1 MNRVDSL
8 PAGADV
14 VVIGGGIIGAATAFF
29 TSRQGLQTLLLER
42 RPALCSLTTAVAGG
56 GYRLQQDNEED
67 FRLVAASLEIFQNF
81 ASVTGQDDHHPDLRR
96 PGYLWLTR
104 TDEGAGRQR
113 TLVEAQRGWGLEDV
127 ELLDGREARRRFPYL
142 APDLV
147 QARFRQ
153 DDGFIDPR
161 AVTMGFAGGSSAS
174 VALRCGVVGIEASG
188 ERMTVLTTSGRVD
201 AGAVVIAAGPF
212 SGVVAAMAG
221 VDLPVTTV
229 RRQKLVMPAVAEVPA
244 NAPMTIDDDT
254 GAHWRPAHAGATAYF
269 TDPTTP
275 PSPPSEEVPLDHSF
289 VFDLLDPESPIALAR
304 VSPFWRDVWERGS
317 DPWVLQAGQYTMT
330 PDRRPLIGALGE
342 GLYVNTG
349 YCGHGVMCSAAGARH
364 LADVLTGRVSDEG
377 NPYRPDRA
385 FEVRPHLDPL

>member
-1 MNRVDSL
+1 MNRVESL

-29 TSRQGLQTLLLER
+29 TSRQGLRTLLLER

-67 FRLVAASLEIFQNF
+67 FRLVAASVEILQNF
-81 ASVTGQDDHHPDLRR
+81 ASITGQDDHHPDLRR
-96 PGYLWLTR
+96 QGYLWLTR
-104 TDEGAGRQR
+104 TDEGADRQR

-142 APDLV
+142 AADIV

-174 VALRCGVVGIEASG
+174 VALRCSVAGIEAG
-188 ERMTVLTTSGRVD
+188 GQRMTVLTTSGRVD
-201 AGAVVIAAGPF
+201 ADAVVIAAGPF

-221 VDLPVTTV
+221 VDLPVTAV

-244 NAPMTIDDDT
+244 DAPMTIDDDT

-269 TDPTTP
+269 TDPSTA
-275 PSPPSEEVPLDHSF
+275 PSPPSEEVPLDHTF

-364 LADVLTGRVSDEG
+364 LADVLAGRVSVDG

>member
-1 MNRVDSL
+1 MNRVESL

-29 TSRQGLQTLLLER
+29 TSRQGLRTLLLER

-67 FRLVAASLEIFQNF
+67 FRLVAASVEILQNF
-81 ASVTGQDDHHPDLRR
+81 ASITGQDDHHPDLRR
-96 PGYLWLTR
+96 QGYLWLTR
-104 TDEGAGRQR
+104 TDEGADRQR

-127 ELLDGREARRRFPYL
+127 ELLDGLQARRRFPYL
-142 APDLV
+142 ATDIV

-174 VALRCGVVGIEASG
+174 VALRCGVVGIEAG
-188 ERMTVLTTSGRVD
+188 GQRMTVLTTSGRVD
-201 AGAVVIAAGPF
+201 ANAVVIAAGPF

-221 VDLPVTTV
+221 VDLPVTAV

-244 NAPMTIDDDT
+244 DAPMTIDDDT

-269 TDPTTP
+269 TDPSTA
-275 PSPPSEEVPLDHSF
+275 PSPPSEEVPLDHTF
-289 VFDLLDPESPIALAR
+289 VFDLLDPGSPIALAR

-364 LADVLTGRVSDEG
+364 LADVLAGRVSVEV